1 MTEKRS
7 SAGEVAAV
15 PEGDRLVIVGAGQ
28 AAANLV
34 AALREAGDQRLVTII
49 GDEGVRPYERPGLS
63 KGVLQGKKEPD
74 SLYVHDEGWYDQHGV
89 ETRFD
94 DPAVALNLR
103 ERRVQLASGEVIGY
117 ADLVIATGA
126 RPRTLPLAGA
136 GLAGVHTLRRIPDSL
151 ALRESFVEG
160 RRLVVIG
167 AGWIGLE
174 VAAAAR
180 EAGLQVTVLEYSD
193 VPLRAAL
200 GDRLGRYFAEL
211 HRRHGVDLRTGI
223 AVTGIEG
230 ERAVAG
236 VRAGGEFFPADLVV
250 VGVGAVPNTELA
262 AQAGLAVD
270 NGIVVDDQLRA
281 QPHVYAIGDVASAL
295 NTTLGRLRVEHWDN
309 AIRQGKLAAHVLL
322 GENAHYDWQ
331 PYFYTDQYDLGMEYV
346 GRGGADDDVV
356 IRGSEES
363 GVFIAFWLRRGVVTA
378 AMNVN
383 IWNVT
388 EDLRALIGRA
398 IAPERLGDLGIALM
412 DLRRDRA

>member
-7 SAGEVAAV
+7 WADEVPAV
-15 PEGDRLVIVGAGQ
+15 PADRLVIVGAGQ

-34 AALREAGDQRLVTII
+34 AALREAGDQRPVTII

-63 KGVLQGKKEPD
+63 KGVLQGKAEPD
-74 SLYVHDEGWYDQHGV
+74 SLYVHDEGWYDQHRV
-89 ETRFD
+89 DTRFD
-94 DPAVALNLR
+94 DPAVALNLS
-103 ERRVQLASGEVIGY
+103 ERSVRLASGSVISY

-136 GLAGVHTLRRIPDSL
+136 ELGGVHTLRRIPDSL

-160 RRLVVIG
+160 RRLVIIG

-180 EAGLQVTVLEYSD
+180 EAGLHVTVLEHSA

-223 AVTGIEG
+223 TVTGIEG
-230 ERAVAG
+230 ERTVAG
-236 VRAGGEFFPADLVV
+236 VRAGGELFPADLVV
-250 VGVGAVPNTELA
+250 VGVGAVPNSELA
-262 AQAGLAVD
+262 AQAGLTVE

-281 QPHVYAIGDVASAL
+281 QPHVYAVGDVASAL
-295 NTTLGRLRVEHWDN
+295 NTKLGRLRVEHWDN
-309 AIRQGKLAAHVLL
+309 AIRQGKLAAQALL
-322 GENAHYDWQ
+322 GEDAHYDWQ

-346 GRGGADDDVV
+346 GRGAADDDVV

-363 GVFIAFWLRRGVVTA
+363 GTFIAFWLRRGVVTA

-383 IWNVT
+383 IWDVT

-398 IAPERLGDLGIALM
+398 IAPGRLADTGIALT
-412 DLRRDRA
+412 DL

>member
-1 MTEKRS
+1 MTEKHS
-7 SAGEVAAV
+7 SADKVPAV
-15 PEGDRLVIVGAGQ
+15 PANRLVIVGAGQ

-34 AALREAGDQRLVTII
+34 AALREAGDQRPVTII

-63 KGVLQGKKEPD
+63 KGVLQGKAEPD
-74 SLYVHDEGWYDQHGV
+74 SLFVHDEGWYDQHGV

-94 DPAVALNLR
+94 DPAIALDVTGR
-103 ERRVQLASGEVIGY
+103 GVRLASGEVVGY

-126 RPRTLPLAGA
+126 RSRTLPLAGA

-151 ALRESFVEG
+151 ALRESFVQG

-174 VAAAAR
+174 VAAAAQ
-180 EAGLQVTVLEYSD
+180 EAGLQVTVLEFAD

-211 HRRHGVDLRTGI
+211 HRRHGVDLRTGV

-230 ERAVAG
+230 ERTVAC
-236 VRAGGEFFPADLVV
+236 VRAGGEFFPADVVV

-262 AQAGLAVD
+262 AQAGLAID

-309 AIRQGKLAAHVLL
+309 AIRQGKLAARVLL
-322 GENAHYDWQ
+322 GEDAHYDWQ

-388 EDLRALIGRA
+388 EDLRALVGQA
-398 IAPERLGDLGIALM
+398 VAPERLADTRIALT
-412 DLRRDRA
+412 DL